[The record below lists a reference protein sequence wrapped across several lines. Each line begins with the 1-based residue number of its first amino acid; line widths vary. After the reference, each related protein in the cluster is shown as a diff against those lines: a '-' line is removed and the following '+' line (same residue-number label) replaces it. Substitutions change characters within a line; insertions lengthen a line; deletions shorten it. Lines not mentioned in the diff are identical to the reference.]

1 MPAELAVSQEAVVV
15 GGGEKCSVEVT
26 REGTLSQC
34 QLLHLSSCFL
44 VSLLHGGGWG
54 EQENT
59 VMNLSISIPLEMWP
73 SL

>member
-44 VSLLHGGGWG
+44 VSLLHGGWG
-54 EQENT
+54 GSKKIQ
-59 VMNLSISIPLEMWP
+59 
-73 SL
+73 